1 MALVISHPI
10 QHFCPMYASWATI
23 KGIDL
28 KVFFGS
34 NLGAVKYI
42 DPNFKKEIQWN
53 NLYLD
58 EFNHDF
64 LNGDKTLQSE
74 PNSDV
79 DALNL
84 GEKLNDFAPDL
95 LVLYGYTQ
103 NLSKRARKWA
113 LQNRVKIGYIS
124 DAEHRQKRPLWKEV
138 IKLPYLYYFFK
149 NVDYFLSVGDANEA
163 YYRFYGVPQKKIKRM
178 HFSIDIRSYDKA
190 FEQKET
196 LRNNLRNQ
204 YNIKSN
210 EIVISVVG
218 KLVEWKSQDHLIRL
232 LNELEKSYPQKKFH
246 LLIAG
251 SGPMEEK
258 WKVFATKVKQN
269 EVHFLGFI
277 NPIGLPQIYAA
288 SDVYLHPAII
298 NHYQHFHS
306 YIRPKSVNEKTFE
319 GVIDFNTPID
329 ASLLKYLKKL
339 NS

>member
-1 MALVISHPI
+1 MKVAIVVSHPI
-10 QHFCPMYASWATI
+10 QHFCPQYASWA
-23 KGIDL
+23 KAEGVEL
-28 KVFFGS
+28 KILFGS

-42 DPNFKKEIQWN
+42 DPNFKQEIQWS

-58 EFNHDF
+58 EFSHEF
-64 LNGDKTLQSE
+64 LNGEVTFE

-138 IKLPYLYYFFK
+138 RKLTATEDFSKVGQARTPMQYFIDVINIIREVSETNLPVTVFSDGSESELK
-149 NVDYFLSVGDANEA
+149 EVLQLPNVKLAEDDLDILQMLHLSKSKIIVLSAGSTFGQWAGFLSNA
-163 YYRFYGVPQKKIKRM
+163 
-178 HFSIDIRSYDKA
+178 
-190 FEQKET
+190 
-196 LRNNLRNQ
+196 
-204 YNIKSN
+204 
-210 EIVISVVG
+210 
-218 KLVEWKSQDHLIRL
+218 
-232 LNELEKSYPQKKFH
+232 
-246 LLIAG
+246 
-251 SGPMEEK
+251 
-258 WKVFATKVKQN
+258 
-269 EVHFLGFI
+269 
-277 NPIGLPQIYAA
+277 
-288 SDVYLHPAII
+288 AII